1 MNYLGIDYGRSKIG
15 LATAKEGIKIAMPF
29 DIVSNID
36 EIGKVIIEEKI
47 DEIVVG
53 YPFTLSGEIGPQ
65 AKEVDNFIEELNRF
79 GKKIN
84 KQDERFS
91 TRSSVSKKQEHDDS
105 SSAALILQTYLE
117 RI

>member
-29 DIVSNID
+29 GVVSNID
-36 EIGKVIIEEKI
+36 EIEEVIKNQNI

-53 YPFTLSGEIGPQ
+53 YPFTLSGEVGHQ
-65 AKEVDNFIEELNRF
+65 AKEVDNFIKKLQKF
-79 GKKIN
+79 GKEIN

-91 TRSSVSKKQEHDDS
+91 TRSSVSKKGEEDDS
-105 SSAALILQTYLE
+105 SSAALILQTYLD